1 MSGPTGNETTSSDFL
16 RVLLAL
22 KANVMKDIHVADVC
36 KVTSTK
42 FDMNGLTSYMC
53 TSIDNSNISF
63 QTYALSNI
71 TINIGDYVL
80 VLFCDDD
87 FRANYRRAKR
97 GQALQNS
104 ETEQKHT
111 MSYGIIIG
119 TI

>member
-1 MSGPTGNETTSSDFL
+1 MSSPTGNETTSSDFL

-22 KANVMKDIHVADVC
+22 KANVMKDTHVADIC
-36 KVTSTK
+36 KVISTK
-42 FDMNGLTSYMC
+42 SDMDGLTSYMC

-71 TINIGDYVL
+71 AINIGDYVL

-97 GQALQNS
+97 GQALQNTN
-104 ETEQKHT
+104 TEQKHS

>member
-1 MSGPTGNETTSSDFL
+1 MSSPIGNETTSSDFL

-22 KANVMKDIHVADVC
+22 KANVMKDTHVADVC

-42 FDMNGLTSYMC
+42 SDMDGLTSYMC

-71 TINIGDYVL
+71 AINIGDYVL

-97 GQALQNS
+97 GQALQN
-104 ETEQKHT
+104 TDTTQKHS

>member
-22 KANVMKDIHVADVC
+22 KTNVMKDTHVADIC

-42 FDMNGLTSYMC
+42 SDIDGFTSYMC

-71 TINIGDYVL
+71 EINIGDYAL
-80 VLFCDDD
+80 VLFCDND
-87 FRANYRRAKR
+87 FRANYRRVKR

-104 ETEQKHT
+104 ETEQKHA

>member
-22 KANVMKDIHVADVC
+22 KANVMKDTHVADIC

-42 FDMNGLTSYMC
+42 SDIDGLTSYMC
-53 TSIDNSNISF
+53 MSIDNSNISF

-71 TINIGDYVL
+71 EINIGDYVL
-80 VLFCDDD
+80 VLFCDND

-104 ETEQKHT
+104 ETTQKHAT
-111 MSYGIIIG
+111 SYGIIIG

>member
-22 KANVMKDIHVADVC
+22 KANVMKDTHVADIC
-36 KVTSTK
+36 KVVSTK
-42 FDMNGLTSYMC
+42 SDIDSLASYTC

-63 QTYALSNI
+63 QAYALSNI
-71 TINIGDYVL
+71 TINIGDYAL
-80 VLFCDDD
+80 VLFCDND

-97 GQALQNS
+97 GQALQN
-104 ETEQKHT
+104 TDTGQKHS